1 MFQTQLL
8 RDEHVEPLAAA
19 VCAVLEQT
27 GVLIQQDELL
37 QALDRLGA
45 RVDFAAQRARFPV
58 PMTREYVASFRQQ
71 YNGTL
76 HDRFAPPPRPRLDLQ
91 VAQYYYDWPTRR
103 KRSGNRED
111 FVALIKLGD
120 VLHGEAGVGH
130 CLLQAEVPPVLEPLY
145 AALTLAEFAR
155 RPRWVY
161 PMRADQRPYIEEMGA
176 ILGADDDFCCW
187 TALCFAHPLRFDR
200 EPADRLVA
208 QARAGVPVGLVA
220 MPVAGITT
228 PVTVEGFIAVAAAEV
243 VAGWICGRAINPE
256 VPLGGSMWAATVDMR
271 TGQPSYSAPDA
282 MYMAF
287 AVCEFLR
294 RWTGFPFPPGAG
306 EYCDSAQ
313 PGLYAV
319 MEKAYKAMMVA
330 AFTGYHPGLGQ
341 GMLECGKTLAP
352 VQLLLER
359 DFVPSLDLYGG
370 DVQPVSERIALPTIA
385 EVDLGLETNFLQS
398 DHTLRFFRQSVWLP
412 ELFPRAGWT
421 GAGDELAILDRAQ
434 AEFEELL
441 GDYRK
446 PEGREDQ
453 LAAMRQVLKR
463 AAKDYGVRL

>member
-1 MFQTQLL
+1 MFQMQLL
-8 RDEHVEPLAAA
+8 RDDHVEPLGEA

-45 RVDFAAQRARFPV
+45 RVDFASQRARFPAA
-58 PMTREYVASFRQQ
+58 MTREYVTGFRQQ
-71 YNGTL
+71 YDGVL
-76 HDRFAPPPRPRLDLQ
+76 RDHFAPPPPPALDLQ
-91 VAQYYYDWPTRR
+91 VAQYYYDWPTRS

-111 FVALIKLGD
+111 FIKLIKLGE
-120 VLHGEAGVGH
+120 VLHGDTGVGH
-130 CLLQAEVPPVLEPLY
+130 CLLDAQAPPLLEPLY
-145 AALTLAEFAR
+145 AALTLAEFAN

-306 EYCDSAQ
+306 EYCDSTQ

-341 GMLECGKTLAP
+341 GMLDCGKTLAP

-359 DFVPSLDLYGG
+359 DFAAGLTLHAQEVVPD
-370 DVQPVSERIALPTIA
+370 PERIALPAIA
-385 EVDLGLETNFLQS
+385 EVDLGLEANFLQS
-398 DHTLRFFRQSVWLP
+398 EHTFQHFRQSAWLP

-421 GAGDELAILDRAQ
+421 GAADEEAVLDRAQ
-434 AEFEELL
+434 ARFEDLL
-441 GDYRK
+441 GEYRK
-446 PEGREDQ
+446 PEGREGQ
-453 LAAMRQVLKR
+453 LAAMRRVLER
-463 AAKDYGVRL
+463 AAKDFGVSL

>member
-1 MFQTQLL
+1 MFQTQIL

-19 VCAVLEQT
+19 ACAVLERT
-27 GVLIQQDELL
+27 GVLIQQEELL
-37 QALDRLGA
+37 AALDRLGA
-45 RVDFAAQRARFPV
+45 RVDFAAQRVRFPAL
-58 PMTREYVASFRQQ
+58 MTREYVASFHQQ
-71 YNGTL
+71 YDGTL
-76 HDRFAPPPRPRLDLQ
+76 YEHFAPPPLPTLDLQ
-91 VAQYYYDWPTRR
+91 VAQYYYDWPSRR
-103 KRSGNRED
+103 KRLGNRED
-111 FVALIKLGD
+111 FIALIKLGE
-120 VLHGEAGVGH
+120 VLHGETGVGH
-130 CLLQAEVPPVLEPLY
+130 CLLQTEVPPLLEPLY
-145 AALTLAEFAR
+145 AALTLAEFAH

-176 ILGADDDFCCW
+176 ILAADDDFCCW

-294 RWTGFPFPPGAG
+294 RWTGFPFPPGTG
-306 EYCDSAQ
+306 EYCDSVQ

-319 MEKAYKAMMVA
+319 LEKAYKAMMVA
-330 AFTGYHPGLGQ
+330 AFTGCHPGLGQ

-359 DFVPSLDLYGG
+359 DFAAALDLYGG
-370 DVQPVSERIALPTIA
+370 DLQAHPERLALPTIA
-385 EVDLGLETNFLQS
+385 DVDLGLETNFLQS
-398 DHTLRFFRQSVWLP
+398 DHTLQHFRRSVWLP

-434 AEFEELL
+434 AKFQDLL
-441 GDYRK
+441 QAYRQ

-453 LAAMRQVLKR
+453 LAAMRQVLER
-463 AAKDYGVRL
+463 AARKYGVRP